1 VEPIAVGFMVLVG
14 AAAFM
19 GVVVGAIGGAV
30 VWRLGSGLV
39 LGVILTACTYVLVLI
54 ADYHEDFVFLRA
66 KLIWGVPSMT
76 VAFLLSSVLASWL
89 EVRTTLRRN
98 GVALAAFGLGLG
110 LGFLYLLLF
119 RIGMGAPL
127 VAAPIVDIGL
137 ILLLIRN
144 RRRLA
149 RGYE

>member
-39 LGVILTACTYVLVLI
+39 LGVVLTACAYLLVLI
-54 ADYHEDFVFLRA
+54 ADYHEDFVFLGT

-76 VAFLLSSVLASWL
+76 VAFLLSSVFASWL
-89 EVRTTLRRN
+89 EVRTTLRRK
-98 GVALAAFGLGLG
+98 GVALAAFGFGLG

-137 ILLLIRN
+137 IILLIRN

-149 RGYE
+149 IG